1 MNAELQSS
9 YDEFPYQSF
18 AFSQTHPDRLATIGL
33 LFGVAP
39 TPVDR
44 CKVLEIGCASA
55 GNLIPM
61 AASLPNSQFVGID
74 LSPVQVKQGVADVT
88 ALGLANIRLLCMNV
102 MDFGEDF
109 GAFDYIVAHG
119 VYSWVPND
127 VQEKIL
133 AVCARQL
140 SPGGIA
146 YISYNTL
153 PGWRMRGAVREAMRY
168 HTRQFPDAKTR
179 VTQARAMLDFLA
191 ESVQSDNS
199 AYAVMLRSEA
209 ERVRKQADYYILHDH
224 LEEVNEPLYFYQFT
238 ERATRHG
245 LRYLAEADF
254 TTMLPKDFAP
264 QVAQTLSRIAP
275 DVLKREQFMDFLRN
289 RAFRQ
294 TLLVR
299 EAVTLNRK
307 LSPVQVMPLRIA
319 SEAQPVR
326 DPPDLLS
333 DQVEEFRAPNGSGVT
348 TQCRITKAAM
358 LILAENSPLAVPFD
372 ELLAMARARLD
383 AHGEDDSNDRGLL
396 ATDMLRCFAAGA
408 VEVHWSPS
416 RFVIEV
422 SERPEA
428 SAVARLQAKRG
439 SVATNLRHESGNLD
453 EDARRVLPLLDGSR
467 TLREIAAIAWPGQPP
482 GEAADKLKQQLS
494 GLARLALLV
503 R

>member
-1 MNAELQSS
+1 MNAELQSG

-18 AFSQTHPDRLATIGL
+18 AFPQTHPDRLATIGL

-44 CKVLEIGCASA
+44 CKVLEIGCASG

-74 LSPVQVKQGVADVT
+74 LSPVQVRQGVADVA
-88 ALGLANIRLLCMNV
+88 ALELTNIRLLSMNV

-109 GAFDYIVAHG
+109 GAFNYIIAHG

-127 VQEKIL
+127 VQERIL
-133 AVCARQL
+133 AICARQL
-140 SPGGIA
+140 APGGIA

-199 AYAVMLRSEA
+199 AYGMMLRSEA
-209 ERVRKQADYYILHDH
+209 ESVRKQADYYILHDH
-224 LEEVNEPLYFYQFT
+224 LEEVNEPLYFYQFI
-238 ERATRHG
+238 ERAMRHG

-254 TTMLPKDFAP
+254 TSMLPKDFAP
-264 QVAQTLSRIAP
+264 QVAQTLARIAP

-289 RAFRQ
+289 RTFRQ
-294 TLLVR
+294 TLLIR
-299 EAVTLNRK
+299 EAVALNRK

-319 SEAQPVR
+319 SKLQPVR
-326 DPPDLLS
+326 DQPDPRS
-333 DQVEEFRAPNGSGVT
+333 DELEEFRAPNGSSVT
-348 TQCRITKAAM
+348 TQYRIIKAAM
-358 LILAENSPLAVPFD
+358 LILAENSPVAVPFD
-372 ELLAMARARLD
+372 ELYAMARARLD
-383 AHGEDDSNDRGLL
+383 APGKDDSDDRNVL
-396 ATDMLRCFAAGA
+396 ANDMLRCFAVGA
-408 VEVHWSPS
+408 VELHWSPS
-416 RFVIEV
+416 RFVIEA

-439 SVATNLRHESGNLD
+439 AVATNLRHELAHLD
-453 EDARRVLPLLDGSR
+453 ADARRLLPLLDGSR
-467 TLREIAAIAWPGQPP
+467 TLQEIAAIAWPGQPL
-482 GEAADKLKQQLS
+482 GEAVDKLKQQLS